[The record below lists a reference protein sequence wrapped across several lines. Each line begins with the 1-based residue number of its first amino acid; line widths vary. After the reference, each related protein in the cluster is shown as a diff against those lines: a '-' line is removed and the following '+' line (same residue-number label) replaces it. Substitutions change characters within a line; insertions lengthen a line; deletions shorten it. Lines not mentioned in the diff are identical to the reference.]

1 MNTLITEL
9 KTRARLRLNGIRREA
24 DGDAA
29 DLRLRDCL
37 NAVAREIG
45 FAHWQHARSVLGG
58 QAARNDDMGTFWHTR
73 RCDGFLNH
81 WFAHYERAREALAVS
96 EHRVLVPYRKQFIVV
111 DGNYLKELGLS
122 IDDEAW
128 TSAKRD
134 LVQAYGSEAWL
145 GLSERRLA
153 ASRHAVTSAAR
164 A

>member
-1 MNTLITEL
+1 MNALITEL
-9 KTRARLRLNGIRREA
+9 KTRARLRLNGIRRGA
-24 DGDAA
+24 DGAA
-29 DLRLRDCL
+29 GDERLRDCL

-45 FAHWQHARSVLGG
+45 FLHWQHARHVLGG
-58 QAARNDDMGTFWHTR
+58 QAAPGDDMGTLWHTR
-73 RCDGFLNH
+73 RCDGLLNH

-128 TSAKRD
+128 ARAKRD
-134 LVQAYGSEAWL
+134 LVHAYGSDAWL
-145 GLSERRLA
+145 GLSGRRLV
-153 ASRHAVTSAAR
+153 ASRPTVASTVR

>member
-9 KTRARLRLNGIRREA
+9 KTRARLRLNGMRHGAE
-24 DGDAA
+24 GEAA
-29 DLRLRDCL
+29 DHRLRDCL
-37 NAVAREIG
+37 NTVAREAG
-45 FAHWQHARSVLGG
+45 FLHWQHARTVLSGE
-58 QAARNDDMGTFWHTR
+58 AARGDDMGTFWHTR
-73 RCDGFLNH
+73 RCDGLLNH

-128 TSAKRD
+128 ASAKRD

-153 ASRHAVTSAAR
+153 ASRAQQRPA
-164 A
+164 

>member
-1 MNTLITEL
+1 MNTLVTEL

-29 DLRLRDCL
+29 DQRLRDCL

-45 FAHWQHARSVLGG
+45 FLHWQHARNVLSG
-58 QAARNDDMGTFWHTR
+58 QATRHDDMGTFWHTR
-73 RCDGFLNH
+73 RCDGLLNH

-128 TSAKRD
+128 ASAKRD
-134 LVQAYGSEAWL
+134 LVQAYGGEAWL

-153 ASRHAVTSAAR
+153 ASRPVVTSTAR